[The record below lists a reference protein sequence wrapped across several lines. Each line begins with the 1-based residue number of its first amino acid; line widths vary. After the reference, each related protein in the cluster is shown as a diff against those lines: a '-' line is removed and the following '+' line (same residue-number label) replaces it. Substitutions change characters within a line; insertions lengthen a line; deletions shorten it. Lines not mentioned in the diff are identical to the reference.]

1 MGSWS
6 KHVSLSTY
14 AFAMEESFIQEEHGT
29 GARTKHDTVVADYS
43 IEACVAWDDV
53 STRTTCTTSSGSALN
68 SVAASFAYGASFDDP
83 DYDYNAARL
92 AQLLLTKT
100 RPGHVQLH
108 AANAQQRAQRCAR
121 AAGTVQTI
129 TCNITVK

>member
-1 MGSWS
+1 
-6 KHVSLSTY
+6 
-14 AFAMEESFIQEEHGT
+14 MEESLIQEEHGT

-43 IEACVAWDDV
+43 IEACAAWDDV
-53 STRTTCTTSSGSALN
+53 STRTCTTSSGSALN

-100 RPGHVQLH
+100 RLGHVQH
-108 AANAQQRAQRCAR
+108 AAGQGR
-121 AAGTVQTI
+121 
-129 TCNITVK
+129 

>member
-14 AFAMEESFIQEEHGT
+14 AFAMEESFIQEGHGT

-43 IEACVAWDDV
+43 IAACVAWDDV

-92 AQLLLTKT
+92 AQMLLTKT
-100 RPGHVQLH
+100 SPGHVQH
-108 AANAQQRAQRCAR
+108 AANAQRAQRCAR